1 MGVLSTAPPNL
12 VERRR
17 VIVVMDL
24 AGFTRAVSALGAME
38 LAELVHDFY
47 DVAAAT
53 VEAHGGVVVKFV
65 GDGCLALFGDED
77 VASAVGCVEAVTAA
91 LPALSAAH
99 GVELGLGAN
108 VHRSVVVEGE
118 LGSGA
123 SRAHDVIGPAVIHA
137 YRMGSGA
144 GVRISEPVYRRL
156 PNDQRSPWMKRQPPA
171 TYARRT

>member
-1 MGVLSTAPPNL
+1 MGVLSTAPPTL

-24 AGFTRAVSALGAME
+24 AGFTRAVSALGATE

-47 DVAAAT
+47 DVAGST

-77 VASAVGCVEAVTAA
+77 VPSAVACVEAVTAA

-99 GVELGLGAN
+99 GVELELGAN

-118 LGSGA
+118 LGTGA

-144 GVRISEPVYRRL
+144 GMRISEPVYRRL
-156 PNDQRSPWMKRQPPA
+156 PNDQRGPWMKRQPPA
-171 TYARRT
+171 TYVRRP